1 MNIVIG
7 TANFLNRY
15 GLNKKEIKKEEIKKI
30 FLFCEKNKIRNLDTA
45 FAYDKFKYIKGIK
58 FDSFKI
64 SSKLN
69 FFDNKLLAYDDE
81 KHLKLIRSRIKELK
95 IKSFDKF
102 FIHNVDKLSKKDLV
116 KAIHTM
122 KIFKKK
128 KLINKIGISIYNENS
143 LKKFSKLDQI
153 DVIQIPL
160 NLCDRR
166 FIKKKYIN
174 IFKKKKIE
182 VQARSIFL
190 QGLLLKNFNSIKDK
204 SFIDKNFLINFD
216 EWVKKNQ
223 MSKLQAC
230 LNFIKYQNDLDSFVI
245 GVENLDQLKEIL
257 FFFKSRNNKNY
268 PNKLISKKKIFFDP
282 RKW

>member
-1 MNIVIG
+1 M
-7 TANFLNRY
+7 
-15 GLNKKEIKKEEIKKI
+15 
-30 FLFCEKNKIRNLDTA
+30 
-45 FAYDKFKYIKGIK
+45 
-58 FDSFKI
+58 
-64 SSKLN
+64 
-69 FFDNKLLAYDDE
+69 
-81 KHLKLIRSRIKELK
+81 
-95 IKSFDKF
+95 
-102 FIHNVDKLSKKDLV
+102 
-116 KAIHTM
+116 
-122 KIFKKK
+122 
-128 KLINKIGISIYNENS
+128 INKIGISIYNENS